1 MLITLPQGVPTQIVW
16 SAAAQRNPAVKSY
29 LVANR
34 DETNQILIGFSGGQ
48 DQQPD
53 LVSPDPQVTSLVDPL
68 GSVQLGTGQDWF
80 GMSPA
85 ASVQIDVIP
94 NCSYWTPSPLQI
106 AESIEPLS
114 IAIAQQIAATGIPI
128 IPSPTVI
135 YNL

>member
-1 MLITLPQGVPTQIVW
+1 MLITLPQGQPTQIVW
-16 SAAAQRNPAVKSY
+16 SAAAQSNPGVQSY
-29 LVANR
+29 LIANR
-34 DETNQILIGFSGGQ
+34 DEVNQILIGFSGGQ

-53 LVSPDPQVTSLVDPL
+53 LISPDPQVTSIVDPL

-80 GMSPA
+80 ALSQA
-85 ASVQIDVIP
+85 ATVQIDVIP

-114 IAIAQQIAATGIPI
+114 IAIAQQIAATGTFIN
-128 IPSPTVI
+128 PSPVVI